1 MAEFVIVYYKKHL
14 KRHNLYQNLHYYSF
28 SYIITPCEKEE
39 LMNIR
44 KIIITLILSF
54 TCFTSFTLFSQE
66 VKADET
72 NTTITYE
79 IEVNSIVNNEEIK
92 NYIIN
97 YLNENNTT
105 IDINEVDIKNS
116 NLIIDKIDTSTL
128 GDHLVNASLSVIP
141 LATSKTLIANTLCF
155 KLNLKV
161 IDSKSPVIKLSKNAV
176 FLKIDEEFD
185 PWTLLEYTYDN
196 SDIYPTV
203 NIINNT
209 DTTIEG
215 EYYFVV
221 SSCDSSNNETKV
233 TVPVYVSNTNLD
245 LSEVE
250 FSGDNINYMLELI
263 NLKRAENGLN
273 PYELGDS
280 NAQLATAVRVY
291 EVVTNNLD
299 ISHRRPDGSHYKTA
313 FDEYDV
319 EYYRAPLEI
328 LTYSGNTIEDK
339 LNWWMNSSG
348 HSSILLQ
355 SDYTHIALAS
365 LNGMWCGIAY

>member
-1 MAEFVIVYYKKHL
+1 MTEFVIAYYKKHL

-28 SYIITPCEKEE
+28 SYIITFCEMEE

-161 IDSKSPVIKLSKNAV
+161 IDSKSPVIKLSKDAV

-196 SDIYPTV
+196 SNIYPTV

-273 PYELGDS
+273 PSELGDS